1 MQIGSEITYCPS
13 PVYWPTPILAFA
25 GLAGRSLAGEDM
37 GEGRK
42 SDLPGA
48 LLGFTEK
55 DRQPGLRQSVRLEV
69 QAHPAGHAHHRK
81 DRFRKGQY
89 S

>member
-55 DRQPGLRQSVRLEV
+55 DRQPVYVSPFAQGTGT
-69 QAHPAGHAHHRK
+69 PHRPCSSPE
-81 DRFRKGQY
+81 GQVPEKI
-89 S
+89 